1 MKKMK
6 FNSFTSMFLVFSIL
20 LLALIVVKDDKIELY
35 EHVTIEQGDTLWSL
49 AEQYRG
55 KMAKHDWI
63 NAVKTENRLTDEKVV
78 FGQVLVVPVEKESQY
93 IATLN
98 ESSANMQPIKVARE
112 NNESN

>member
-1 MKKMK
+1 MVGAK
-6 FNSFTSMFLVFSIL
+6 FKIATDAEGKNF
-20 LLALIVVKDDKIELY
+20 VKDLD
-35 EHVTIEQGDTLWSL
+35 
-49 AEQYRG
+49 G
-55 KMAKHDWI
+55 KDVI
-63 NAVKTENRLTDEKVV
+63 AVSNEKVV